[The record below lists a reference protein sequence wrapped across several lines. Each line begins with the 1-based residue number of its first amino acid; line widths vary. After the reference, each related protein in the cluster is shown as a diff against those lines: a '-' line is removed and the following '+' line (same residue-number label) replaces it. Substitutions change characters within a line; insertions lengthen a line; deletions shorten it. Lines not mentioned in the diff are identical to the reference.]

1 MKFKIDVELN
11 YQIEADSTLILNIH
25 VLKTAKQKI
34 ISESFESSLPL
45 DVEEFTSLQGEHRSV
60 RLAIPKTKN
69 ITITYKAEVENRY
82 VLKDCTH
89 VPELKIDQ
97 LNPEIFLYLYPS
109 RYCPSDKLYN
119 FTNNLFGH
127 IVSDFSK
134 VIAITEWI
142 YKNIKYRGGASNSQ
156 TSALETLT
164 EQVGVCRDFAHLG
177 ITFCRAL
184 TIPARYFT
192 CYAYQLK
199 PQDFHACF
207 EAYINGSWIIFDA
220 TRLAPLNGMIKIASG
235 RDAADSAFGN
245 LFGEIN
251 YKSSKIAC
259 EYLGDSFVPFHQ
271 HQQGNQAISYS

>member
-11 YQIEADSTLILNIH
+11 YQVAADSTLILNIH
-25 VLKTAKQKI
+25 ALKTATQKI
-34 ISESFESSLPL
+34 LTESFETTSMISVDEFSS
-45 DVEEFTSLQGEHRSV
+45 TQGEHRSV
-60 RLAIPKTKN
+60 RLVIPKTKS
-69 ITITYKAEVENRY
+69 ITISYKAEIENYY

-89 VPELKIDQ
+89 IPELKIDQ
-97 LNPEIFLYLYPS
+97 LDPEIFLFLYPS

-119 FTNNLFGH
+119 FANNLFGH
-127 IVSDFSK
+127 IENDFNK

-192 CYAYQLK
+192 AYAYQLK

-207 EAYINGSWIIFDA
+207 EVYIDGSWILCDA

-235 RDAADSAFGN
+235 RDAADAAFGN
-245 LFGEIN
+245 LFGDISF
-251 YKSSKIAC
+251 KSSKINC
-259 EYLGDSFVPFHQ
+259 DFSGDNFIPFNQ
-271 HQQGNQAISYS
+271 MQQGNQAISYS

>member
-11 YQIEADSTLILNIH
+11 YQVAADSTLILNIH
-25 VLKTAKQKI
+25 ALKTATQKI
-34 ISESFESSLPL
+34 PTESFETSSNIPI
-45 DVEEFTSLQGEHRSV
+45 DEFSSVQGEHRSV
-60 RLAIPKTKN
+60 RLSIPKTKS
-69 ITITYKAEVENRY
+69 ISISYKAEVENY
-82 VLKDCTH
+82 YALKDCTH

-119 FTNNLFGH
+119 FANNLFGP
-127 IVSDFSK
+127 IENDFNK
-134 VIAITEWI
+134 VIAITNWI
-142 YKNIKYRGGASNSQ
+142 YKNIRYRGGASNSQ

-192 CYAYQLK
+192 AYAYQLK

-207 EAYINGSWIIFDA
+207 EAYINGNWILFDA

-235 RDAADSAFGN
+235 RDAADTAFGN

-251 YKSSKIAC
+251 FKSSKITC
-259 EYLGDSFVPFHQ
+259 DFVGENFIPFHQ
-271 HQQGNQAISYS
+271 HEQGNQAVSYS

>member
-11 YQIEADSTLILNIH
+11 YQVAADSTLILNIH
-25 VLKTAKQKI
+25 ALKTATQKI
-34 ISESFESSLPL
+34 LSESFETGYPITV
-45 DVEEFTSLQGEHRSV
+45 DEFTSAQGQHRSV
-60 RLAIPKTKN
+60 RLAIPKTKS
-69 ITITYKAEVENRY
+69 ITISYKAEVENNY
-82 VLKDCTH
+82 ILKDCTH

-97 LNPEIFLYLYPS
+97 LDPEIFIYLYPS

-119 FTNNLFGH
+119 FANNLFGH
-127 IVSDFSK
+127 IENDFNK
-134 VIAITEWI
+134 VIAITDWI
-142 YKNIKYRGGASNSQ
+142 YKNIKYVRGTSNSQ

-164 EQVGVCRDFAHLG
+164 QQVGVCRDFAHLG
-177 ITFCRAL
+177 IVFCRAL

-192 CYAYQLK
+192 AYAYQLK

-207 EAYINGSWIIFDA
+207 EAYINGSWLLFDA

-251 YKSSKIAC
+251 YKSSKITC
-259 EYLGDSFVPFHQ
+259 DFIGENFIPFHQ
-271 HQQGNQAISYS
+271 HEQGNKAISYS

>member
-11 YQIEADSTLILNIH
+11 YQVAADSTLILNIH
-25 VLKTAKQKI
+25 ALKTTTQKI
-34 ISESFESSLPL
+34 VSESFENSSMIP
-45 DVEEFTSLQGEHRSV
+45 VEEFTSAQGEHRSV
-60 RLAIPKTKN
+60 RLAIPKNKN
-69 ITITYKAEVENRY
+69 ITISYKAEVENY
-82 VLKDCTH
+82 YILKDCKH
-89 VPELKIDQ
+89 VPELKINQ
-97 LNPEIFLYLYPS
+97 LDPEIFLYLYPS

-119 FTNNLFGH
+119 FANNLFGN
-127 IVSDFSK
+127 IKNDFNK
-134 VIAITEWI
+134 VLAITEWI

-192 CYAYQLK
+192 GYAYQLK

-207 EAYINGSWIIFDA
+207 EAYINGCWILCDA
-220 TRLAPLNGMIKIASG
+220 TKLAPLNGMIKIASG
-235 RDAADSAFGN
+235 RDAADAAFGN

-251 YKSSKIAC
+251 FKSSKISC
-259 EYLGDSFVPFHQ
+259 DYLGDSFIAFNQ
-271 HQQGNQAISYS
+271 QQQGSQAISYS